1 MTSTIVCGIDTTD
14 SGRQAVHFAVATAKH
29 LGARLHLVHAVDAPD
44 FEDDNLEP
52 AMKPAMDALRKRVE
66 ERRAGEQ
73 AKLDELALEAATSVE
88 TKVTAH
94 VGRAWEVLLSVAND
108 DDASHVVV
116 GPHASSG
123 STLSKIETGQMSPT
137 YEAVKKLAQGL
148 EISVPQLFTAP
159 QAGQGAGRMSVTR
172 MGQGGAHPTG
182 TYEHELL
189 AESLSGKQMLP
200 YRARVRARTMAEF
213 DGWVRHAG
221 EEFLYVLTGVA
232 MLYTELYEPVELR
245 RGDSAYYDAAMGH
258 NLISLS
264 EEDATVLWVT
274 SLV

>member
-1 MTSTIVCGIDTTD
+1 MTARTHSAIVRIARANGD
-14 SGRQAVHFAVATAKH
+14 RQSPEPLN
-29 LGARLHLVHAVDAPD
+29 LGARVR
-44 FEDDNLEP
+44 
-52 AMKPAMDALRKRVE
+52 ALRKAR
-66 ERRAGEQ
+66 GFTLEQ
-73 AKLDELALEAATSVE
+73 AARAAGLA
-88 TKVTAH
+88 
-94 VGRAWEVLLSVAND
+94 R
-108 DDASHVVV
+108 
-116 GPHASSG
+116 
-123 STLSKIETGQMSPT
+123 STLSKIENGQMSPT